1 MAYINGTW
9 LDREAR
15 GKRIELVTETLRKL
29 ATVIKAGKGAD
40 YHVEQLRSYK
50 AELTKLKR
58 VHQAETDIAY
68 FTYTYLSDGGNPEN
82 EDNII
87 RHSEDGTPHDGL
99 DAVAPIHREFFDLCA
114 HVNEVERNAR
124 LAIAA
129 ARGHSKSGMFSN
141 AFPLHQIVFRRRKY
155 ILIISETDSLS
166 KKLVG
171 WSNKQLKF
179 NALMREDFGPLLDV
193 RNQQN
198 EKDNEEAFITASNTL
213 VEASSSG
220 KQLRGK
226 RHGAVRPDLVIVDD
240 PSSQNNEGTKEARE
254 KLIHWMNSVVIPI
267 GSKATAIVLVGTMV
281 SATGL
286 LNHVLKRK
294 DFKSSFHGAVI
305 SEPTNPKLWDQ
316 YCEIYARSADMD
328 EPNTFYEANKD
339 ALEDGIELAWPWRW
353 TYRALMHEKVNMGTR
368 AYNSEFRNL
377 AFSEDEQF
385 FFPEN
390 YAKYHY
396 TYENGFTYVNYDG
409 MKIDVRELTIVGAWD
424 IAMGKSKRSD
434 YNSVVVIG
442 KYEKTGHI
450 FVLDEYSTK
459 EPAHKFLEIVID
471 KITQWYIKVFNVETI
486 NAYHE
491 FYRQLQEK
499 ARRLGLNYCTINDIK
514 SHKSSKEQRIESM
527 EPMLHNKTL
536 VLNDRHVILLDQM
549 AQYPFGDHDDAID
562 CLNLCVDN
570 ISRPMARIVQ
580 KPGYL

>member
-40 YHVEQLRSYK
+40 YHIEQLRSYK

-68 FTYTYLSDGGNPEN
+68 FTYAYLSDGGNPEN

-99 DAVAPIHREFFDLCA
+99 DDIAPIHREFFELCD

-155 ILIISETDSLS
+155 VLIISETDSLS

-179 NALMREDFGPLLDV
+179 NALLREDFGPLLDV

-198 EKDNEEAFITASNTL
+198 EKDNEESFITSSNTL

-305 SEPTNPKLWDQ
+305 SEPVNPKLWEQ
-316 YCEIYARSADMD
+316 YCEIYARSDDMV
-328 EPNTFYEANKD
+328 EPNAFYKANKE
-339 ALEDGIELAWPWRW
+339 ALEEGIELAWPWRW

-396 TYENGFTYVNYDG
+396 SYENGFTYVNYEG
-409 MKIDVRELTIVGAWD
+409 MKIDVRELLIVGAWD
-424 IAMGKSKRSD
+424 ISMGKTKRSD
-434 YNSVVVIG
+434 YNSIVVIG
-442 KYEKTGHI
+442 RYEKTGHI

-459 EPAHKFLEIVID
+459 EPAHKFLEVVID

-499 ARRLGLNYCTINDIK
+499 ARRLGLNYCSINDIK

-536 VLNDRHVILLDQM
+536 VLNDRHVILIDQM
-549 AQYPFGDHDDAID
+549 AQYPFGDHDDALD
-562 CLNLCVDN
+562 ACQMAVDN
-570 ISRPMARIVQ
+570 ISRPMARIVA
-580 KPGYL
+580 KPAYL